1 MADKGKIFLVDD
13 DPAVR
18 RGVAALLNAAG
29 YQVETFESGDS
40 FMENLDKIK
49 LGNAVLLIDVS
60 MPGISG
66 LEVQEK
72 IGERRVSLPAVV
84 MTAHG
89 DIPMAVQAMKN
100 GAVDFLEKPF
110 TIDEIS
116 DALDRALARSSTI
129 AKVTLQP
136 SLELKERLD
145 SLTSRERQVLDEIV
159 SGSTNKQIARDLDLS
174 PRTVEVHRQKIM
186 LKMNTKNTAQL
197 VRLAV
202 TLGVCD

>member
-1 MADKGKIFLVDD
+1 MATKGKIFVVDD

-18 RGVAALLNAAG
+18 RGVSALLSAAD
-29 YQVETFESGDS
+29 YQVETFSSGNSFVEQVDS
-40 FMENLDKIK
+40 LVVA
-49 LGNAVLLIDVS
+49 NAALLIDIS
-60 MPGISG
+60 MPGING
-66 LEVQEK
+66 LEVQEQLE
-72 IGERRVSLPAVV
+72 ERRITLPTVV

-89 DIPMAVQAMKN
+89 DIPMAVRAMKN

-110 TIDEIS
+110 TIEEVS

-129 AKVTLQP
+129 AKVTYHP
-136 SLELKERLD
+136 SQELREKLA
-145 SLTSRERQVLDEIV
+145 SLTPRERQVLDEIV
-159 SGSTNKQIARDLDLS
+159 TGSTNKQIAKALDLS

-186 LKMNTKNTAQL
+186 LKMNTSNTAQL